1 MLDGCCK
8 HRCLKVAETEGRVVA
23 MCTAEL
29 VVSIAEGGFSTL
41 VEDLLVTETM
51 RRRGIGRSLL
61 ASIEAWRRRNCAAW
75 VQLIA
80 HTQNR
85 LALEFYRKRDWQSTR
100 LIYLRKSSV
109 MED

>member
-1 MLDGCCK
+1 
-8 HRCLKVAETEGRVVA
+8 

-29 VVSIAEGGFSTL
+29 VVSTAEGGFSKL
-41 VEDLLVTETM
+41 VEDLLVTETI
-51 RRRGIGRSLL
+51 RRRGIGKSLL
-61 ASIEAWRRRNCAAW
+61 ASIEAWSWQNCAAW

-80 HTQNR
+80 DTQNR